1 MIKLKNILME
11 QGPESKAS
19 DAVLGNP
26 GKRVD
31 VNPSNLEVYDINGD
45 LLPTVPADLNQNL
58 RTQNYREV
66 TVTPKYYFQTKNMG
80 ETSYVKYDVK
90 TGQLTDNKTG
100 EELVKLNPGLPARQ
114 VYLWLRRNHFGKR
127 DDRFQRAG
135 VNESYAWERKADGSL
150 PTLKDVQEAYDAK
163 GVEDAADEVKEESK
177 PDFLDL
183 DKDGDKEEPM
193 KKAAEDAEEVNEE
206 ELEVESNHMA
216 DEAVEDLDVLNMD
229 SLEETFWSRV
239 KGNLHGHEYIL
250 KEAFKK

>member
-1 MIKLKNILME
+1 MIKLKNILSE
-11 QGPESKAS
+11 A
-19 DAVLGNP
+19 
-26 GKRVD
+26 
-31 VNPSNLEVYDINGD
+31 
-45 LLPTVPADLNQNL
+45 
-58 RTQNYREV
+58 
-66 TVTPKYYFQTKNMG
+66 
-80 ETSYVKYDVK
+80 
-90 TGQLTDNKTG
+90 
-100 EELVKLNPGLPARQ
+100 
-114 VYLWLRRNHFGKR
+114 
-127 DDRFQRAG
+127 
-135 VNESYAWERKADGSL
+135 YAWERKADGSL

-206 ELEVESNHMA
+206 EMEVESNHMP